1 MMLLVVVGLRL
12 RVIGYGVNGD
22 PSELVTTFAV
32 QEELEEFERQQ
43 FGVADAFPVFRA
55 EVLPTL
61 LEWACRERLEEGNQ
75 GLRSG
80 HAAVTGTMR

>member
-12 RVIGYGVNGD
+12 RVFGYGVNGD

-43 FGVADAFPVFRA
+43 FGVADAFPVFRV
-55 EVLPTL
+55 EVLPVL
-61 LEWACRERLEEGNQ
+61 LEWACRERLKEGDQ
-75 GLRSG
+75 GLRGG
-80 HAAVTGTMR
+80 HAVVPGSMR

>member
-1 MMLLVVVGLRL
+1 MLLVVVGLR
-12 RVIGYGVNGD
+12 RREIDYGVNWD
-22 PSELVTTFAV
+22 PSDLVTTFAV

-61 LEWACRERLEEGNQ
+61 LEWACRERREEGNQ
-75 GLRSG
+75 GLRGG
-80 HAAVTGTMR
+80 HAVVPGTMR